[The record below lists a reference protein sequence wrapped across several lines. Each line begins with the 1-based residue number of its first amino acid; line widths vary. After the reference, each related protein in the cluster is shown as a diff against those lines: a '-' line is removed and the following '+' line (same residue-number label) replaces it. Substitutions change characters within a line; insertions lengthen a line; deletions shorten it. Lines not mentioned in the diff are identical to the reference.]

1 MGTIPGMGGSQ
12 RLTRVIGKSRA
23 MEMVL
28 TGEFMSAE
36 EACQRGLA
44 SRVVKQDMLVDEALK
59 VARKIASYSKPITMM
74 AKEAVNEAF
83 ESGLQNGLKFERR
96 IFHSTFGTKDREEGM
111 TAFVEKR
118 KAEWKD
124 NWFII

>member
-1 MGTIPGMGGSQ
+1 
-12 RLTRVIGKSRA
+12 
-23 MEMVL
+23 
-28 TGEFMSAE
+28 
-36 EACQRGLA
+36 
-44 SRVVKQDMLVDEALK
+44 MLVDEALK

-83 ESGLQNGLKFERR
+83 ESGLQTGLKFERR

-124 NWFII
+124 NWFIFNFQIKIKL